1 MFVVLQE
8 EEKNEPRTVE
18 QLMAER
24 LRLQRLQEDSD
35 LQLAREA
42 LGNDLALGVITC
54 HTVRL
59 NCLGTLSPLYLS
71 FLRREVYRILEF
83 PVFI

>member
-1 MFVVLQE
+1 MFVLLQE
-8 EEKNEPRTVE
+8 EEKNEPRTAE

-42 LGNDLALGVITC
+42 LGNDLVLGVITC
-54 HTVRL
+54 HTDRL
-59 NCLGTLSPLYLS
+59 NCLGTLLPFYLS
-71 FLRREVYRILEF
+71 FLR
-83 PVFI
+83 